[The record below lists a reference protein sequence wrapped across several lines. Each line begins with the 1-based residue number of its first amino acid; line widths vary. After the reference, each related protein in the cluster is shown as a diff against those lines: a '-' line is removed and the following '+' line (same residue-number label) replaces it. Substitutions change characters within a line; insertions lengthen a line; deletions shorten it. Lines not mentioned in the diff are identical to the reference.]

1 MDEFC
6 QPVPA
11 ASTHSLDSRVRH
23 RHKHVPP
30 LANSAEKPGEMPER
44 RFELLCSPPES
55 DLRLQGYT
63 TQRSRHCALQ
73 AGPRTVPSPAPRN
86 VSLTMPD
93 LPEATTVVTPP
104 IGAYPP
110 APGSSTTTGER
121 HVQEISVLLQSL
133 DEAAAESGQSV
144 AKKREI
150 AHESKL
156 VQARLGMASGL
167 HAALRA
173 KHPPTASHSL
183 RVALGCSSWA
193 ATMEVAEETR
203 DLLEVAALLH
213 DVGKIG
219 VPDKIL
225 LKPGRLAQ
233 EEVAA
238 MSRHAALTT
247 EVLASCGAPQELI
260 EIVHYS
266 RAWYSS
272 NGRRQERE
280 GEDLPLASR
289 MLSIVDAF
297 DFLTT
302 HHLPRPAR
310 SRERA
315 LAELFQC
322 AGSQFDPTLVRQFQE
337 LFAQD
342 QNLLT
347 EKLARR
353 WLHRLPKEGHAIPWN
368 VVEYER
374 RDTPADPAPS
384 LFEKKLIDN
393 MHDGVV
399 FVDSQSTILLWNT
412 GLERLT
418 GVSGAAA
425 CGRTLLPNLMD
436 MCNGREQRIANE
448 DCPIAHA
455 IATGVQWL
463 GRVSVMGRQ
472 GVHVAADL
480 HAIPVRTND
489 GTIHGATVLLHDV
502 SEETSLEEKCQA
514 LHAQVAKDPMT
525 QVANRAEFDR
535 MLNNFV
541 AAHQE
546 SNLPCSLIMS
556 DLDHFKHINDTHGH
570 QAGDM
575 AIITFA
581 SLLKSMCRSGDLV
594 ARYGGEEFAILCAD
608 CTNAAAARKAE
619 TIREALSTVKH
630 STLGN
635 ASFTASFGVTELQSG
650 DTPETMLRRADRA
663 LLQAKDQG
671 RNQVVQLGDGMME
684 EKVKRSWWP
693 FRSLRYGALV
703 EATLVSAVPIEVA
716 VQKLRGFI
724 ADQNAKIVM
733 TNENELQLIVTDTQA
748 KGSRRS
754 NDRPLVFMIHLKL
767 SQQHT
772 ERRASQGFAAG
783 TYIETR
789 LDVTIRPR
797 RDRDRRREATVDRA
811 RRLLGSLKSYLMA
824 REDDGSSSGESVAA

>member
-1 MDEFC
+1 MAEF
-6 QPVPA
+6 V
-11 ASTHSLDSRVRH
+11 
-23 RHKHVPP
+23 
-30 LANSAEKPGEMPER
+30 E
-44 RFELLCSPPES
+44 
-55 DLRLQGYT
+55 
-63 TQRSRHCALQ
+63 
-73 AGPRTVPSPAPRN
+73 
-86 VSLTMPD
+86 
-93 LPEATTVVTPP
+93 
-104 IGAYPP
+104 
-110 APGSSTTTGER
+110 TTTFLTFPDAGYPSMPVAPASGSAR
-121 HVQEISVLLQSL
+121 PVTDISVLLTSL
-133 DEAAAESGQSV
+133 DEVAAESGQSL
-144 AKKREI
+144 ADKRATE
-150 AHESKL
+150 HESKL

-173 KHPPTASHSL
+173 KHPSTASHSL

-193 ATMEVAEETR
+193 TIMQLDEETR

-219 VPDKIL
+219 VPDKVL
-225 LKPGRLAQ
+225 LKPGRLSA

-247 EVLASCGAPQELI
+247 EVLASCGCPQTLI

-266 RAWYSS
+266 RAWFNS
-272 NGRRQERE
+272 NGRPQDRQ
-280 GEDLPLASR
+280 GEELPLPSR

-297 DFLTT
+297 DSMTT
-302 HHLPRPAR
+302 DQLYRPAK

-315 LAELFQC
+315 LAELFEF
-322 AGSQFDPTLVRQFQE
+322 AGSQFDPELVRQYQA
-337 LFAQD
+337 LFSQD

-353 WLHRLPKEGHAIPWN
+353 WLHRLPKEGHAVPWN

-374 RDTPADPAPS
+374 SESPADPTPS

-412 GLERLT
+412 GVERLT
-418 GVSGAAA
+418 GVSSAAA

-436 MCNGREQRIANE
+436 MCNGREQRISND
-448 DCPIAHA
+448 DCPVAHA

-472 GVHVAADL
+472 GRHVAADL
-480 HAIPVRTND
+480 HAIPVRSND

-502 SEETSLEEKCQA
+502 SSETSLEEKCQA

-556 DLDHFKHINDTHGH
+556 DLDHFKAINDTHGH
-570 QAGDM
+570 QAGDT

-608 CTNAAAARKAE
+608 CTNASAARKAE
-619 TIREALSTVKH
+619 GIRQALASVKH
-630 STLGN
+630 ACLENG
-635 ASFTASFGVTELQSG
+635 SFTASFGVTELQTG

-693 FRSLRYGALV
+693 FQSLRGGALV

-724 ADQNAKIVM
+724 ADQDAKIVK
-733 TNENELQLIVTDTQA
+733 TNENELQLSITDSQA
-748 KGSRRS
+748 KSNRRS
-754 NDRPLVFMIHLKL
+754 NDRSMMFLIYLKL

-772 ERRASQGFAAG
+772 ERPNTQGFASG
-783 TYIETR
+783 TYVETR
-789 LDVTIRPR
+789 MQVTIRPR
-797 RDRDRRREATVDRA
+797 RDRDRRREATVERA

-824 REDDGSSSGESVAA
+824 REDDGKGATSAETAATAAE

>member
-1 MDEFC
+1 MVEFAETTTLLTC
-6 QPVPA
+6 PDAPY
-11 ASTHSLDSRVRH
+11 
-23 RHKHVPP
+23 PP
-30 LANSAEKPGEMPER
+30 LP
-44 RFELLCSPPES
+44 
-55 DLRLQGYT
+55 
-63 TQRSRHCALQ
+63 
-73 AGPRTVPSPAPRN
+73 VAP
-86 VSLTMPD
+86 
-93 LPEATTVVTPP
+93 VVTSVRPE
-104 IGAYPP
+104 
-110 APGSSTTTGER
+110 TN
-121 HVQEISVLLQSL
+121 ISVLLNSL
-133 DEAAAESGQSV
+133 GEAAVESGQSV
-144 AKKREI
+144 ADERETE
-150 AHESKL
+150 HESKL

-193 ATMEVAEETR
+193 TIMQLDEETR
-203 DLLEVAALLH
+203 DMLEVASLLH

-225 LKPGRLAQ
+225 LKPGRLSPD
-233 EEVAA
+233 EIGA

-247 EVLASCGAPQELI
+247 EVLASCGCPQALI
-260 EIVHYS
+260 EVVHYS
-266 RAWYSS
+266 RAWFNS
-272 NGRRQERE
+272 NGRPQDRQGDE
-280 GEDLPLASR
+280 LPLSSR

-297 DFLTT
+297 DSMTT
-302 HHLPRPAR
+302 DQLYRPAK

-315 LAELFQC
+315 LAELFQF
-322 AGSQFDPTLVRQFQE
+322 AGSQFDPELVRQFQSI
-337 LFAQD
+337 FSQD

-353 WLHRLPKEGHAIPWN
+353 WLHRLPKEGHAVPWK

-374 RDTPADPAPS
+374 SEAPSDSAPS

-412 GLERLT
+412 GVERLT
-418 GVSGAAA
+418 GVSSAAA

-436 MCNGREQRIANE
+436 MCNGREQRIAND
-448 DCPIAHA
+448 DCPVAHA

-463 GRVSVMGRQ
+463 GRISVMGRQ
-472 GVHVAADL
+472 GRHVAVDL
-480 HAIPVRTND
+480 HAIPVRSHD
-489 GTIHGATVLLHDV
+489 GAIHGATVLLHDV
-502 SEETSLEEKCQA
+502 SSETSLEEKCQA

-556 DLDHFKHINDTHGH
+556 DLDHFKAINDTHGH
-570 QAGDM
+570 QAGDT

-608 CTNAAAARKAE
+608 CTNASAARKAE
-619 TIREALSTVKH
+619 AIRQALAAVKH
-630 STLGN
+630 GSLGN
-635 ASFTASFGVTELQSG
+635 ASFTASFGVTELQTG

-671 RNQVVQLGDGMME
+671 RNQVVQLGDGMID

-693 FRSLRYGALV
+693 FRSLRSGAMV
-703 EATLVSAVPIEVA
+703 ETTLISAVPIEVA

-724 ADQNAKIVM
+724 ADQEAKIVK
-733 TNENELQLIVTDTQA
+733 TDDNELQLAITDN
-748 KGSRRS
+748 GSDGNRRS
-754 NDRPLVFMIHLKL
+754 TDRAVTFLIHLKL
-767 SQQHT
+767 SQRHT
-772 ERRASQGFAAG
+772 ERSITRGF
-783 TYIETR
+783 TSSPHVETR
-789 LDVTIRPR
+789 MEVTIRPR
-797 RDRDRRREATVDRA
+797 RDRDRRREATVEKA

-824 REDDGSSSGESVAA
+824 REDNGKAAAPAENVAVV

>member
-1 MDEFC
+1 MAEFVETNTFLTFPDAGYPSA
-6 QPVPA
+6 PVLPA
-11 ASTHSLDSRVRH
+11 VESTQQV
-23 RHKHVPP
+23 
-30 LANSAEKPGEMPER
+30 AN
-44 RFELLCSPPES
+44 
-55 DLRLQGYT
+55 
-63 TQRSRHCALQ
+63 
-73 AGPRTVPSPAPRN
+73 
-86 VSLTMPD
+86 
-93 LPEATTVVTPP
+93 
-104 IGAYPP
+104 
-110 APGSSTTTGER
+110 
-121 HVQEISVLLQSL
+121 ISVLLNSL
-133 DEAAAESGQSV
+133 DEVAAESGQSLGDKR
-144 AKKREI
+144 AKE
-150 AHESKL
+150 HENKL

-167 HAALRA
+167 YAALRA

-193 ATMEVAEETR
+193 TILELDDETR

-219 VPDKIL
+219 VPDKVL
-225 LKPGRLAQ
+225 LKPGRLSQ
-233 EEVAA
+233 DEIAA

-247 EVLASCGAPQELI
+247 EVLASSGCPQSLI

-266 RAWYSS
+266 RAWYSGK
-272 NGRRQERE
+272 GRPQDRQ
-280 GEDLPLASR
+280 GGDLPLASR
-289 MLSIVDAF
+289 MLSVVDAF
-297 DFLTT
+297 DSMTT
-302 HHLPRPAR
+302 DQLYRPAK

-315 LAELFQC
+315 LAELFEF
-322 AGSQFDPTLVRQFQE
+322 AGSQFDPELVRKFE
-337 LFAQD
+337 AAFSQD

-353 WLHRLPKEGHAIPWN
+353 WLHRLPKEGHAVPWN

-374 RDTPADPAPS
+374 VDAPADPTPS

-412 GLERLT
+412 GVERLT

-436 MCNGREQRIANE
+436 MCNGREQRIPNE
-448 DCPIAHA
+448 ECPVAHA

-463 GRVSVMGRQ
+463 GRVSIMGRQ
-472 GVHVAADL
+472 GRHVAVDL
-480 HAIPVRTND
+480 HAIPVRSND
-489 GTIHGATVLLHDV
+489 GAIHGATVLLHDV
-502 SEETSLEEKCQA
+502 SSETSLEEKCQA

-556 DLDHFKHINDTHGH
+556 DIDHFKSINDTHGH
-570 QAGDM
+570 QAGDA

-608 CTNAAAARKAE
+608 CTNASAARKAE
-619 TIREALSTVKH
+619 SIRQALAAIKH
-630 STLGN
+630 ESLGN
-635 ASFTASFGVTELQSG
+635 ASFTASFGVTELQPG

-693 FRSLRYGALV
+693 FHSFRGGALL

-724 ADQNAKIVM
+724 ADQDAKIVS
-733 TNENELQLIVTDTQA
+733 TNENELQLSVVDSQN
-748 KGSRRS
+748 GLNRRTG
-754 NDRPLVFMIHLKL
+754 DRPITFVIQLKL

-772 ERRASQGFAAG
+772 ERSNTQGFATGA
-783 TYIETR
+783 YVETR
-789 LDVTIRPR
+789 MDVTIHPR
-797 RDRDRRREATVDRA
+797 RDRDRRREATMEKA

-824 REDDGSSSGESVAA
+824 REDDGRGLPAEAAAAAQV

>member
-1 MDEFC
+1 MADFADSTTFLSLPDAGYPIVP
-6 QPVPA
+6 PVPA
-11 ASTHSLDSRVRH
+11 
-23 RHKHVPP
+23 
-30 LANSAEKPGEMPER
+30 SAP
-44 RFELLCSPPES
+44 S
-55 DLRLQGYT
+55 
-63 TQRSRHCALQ
+63 Q
-73 AGPRTVPSPAPRN
+73 AA
-86 VSLTMPD
+86 D
-93 LPEATTVVTPP
+93 
-104 IGAYPP
+104 
-110 APGSSTTTGER
+110 
-121 HVQEISVLLQSL
+121 ISVLLSSL
-133 DEAAAESGQSV
+133 DEAAAESGQSL
-144 AKKREI
+144 ADKRAS
-150 AHESKL
+150 AHETKL

-193 ATMEVAEETR
+193 AIMQLDDETR

-219 VPDKIL
+219 VPDRVL
-225 LKPGRLAQ
+225 LKPGRLAAD
-233 EEVAA
+233 EIAA

-247 EVLASCGAPQELI
+247 EVLASCGAPQPLI

-266 RAWYSS
+266 RAWFNS
-272 NGRRQERE
+272 NGKPQDRQGDE
-280 GEDLPLASR
+280 LPLAAR

-297 DFLTT
+297 DSMTT
-302 HHLPRPAR
+302 DQLYRPAK

-315 LAELFQC
+315 LAELFEF
-322 AGSQFDPTLVRQFQE
+322 AGTQFDPELVRQFQS

-353 WLHRLPKEGHAIPWN
+353 WLHRLPKEGHAVPWN

-374 RDTPADPAPS
+374 TDAPADVAPS

-412 GLERLT
+412 GVERLT
-418 GVSGAAA
+418 GVSSAAA

-472 GVHVAADL
+472 GRHVAVDL
-480 HAIPVRTND
+480 HAIPVRSND
-489 GTIHGATVLLHDV
+489 GAVHGATVLLHDV
-502 SEETSLEEKCQA
+502 SSETSLEEKCQA

-556 DLDHFKHINDTHGH
+556 DIDHFKAINDTHGH
-570 QAGDM
+570 QAGDA

-608 CTNAAAARKAE
+608 CTNSAAARKAE
-619 TIREALSTVKH
+619 SIRHELATIKH
-630 STLGN
+630 ASLGN

-671 RNQVVQLGDGMME
+671 RNQVVQLGEGMIE
-684 EKVKRSWWP
+684 EKIKRSWWP
-693 FRSLRYGALV
+693 FHTWRGGALV
-703 EATLVSAVPIEVA
+703 EATLISAVPIEVA

-724 ADQNAKIVM
+724 ADQEAKIVK
-733 TNENELQLIVTDTQA
+733 TNENELQLTITDNRACVNRRVTD
-748 KGSRRS
+748 
-754 NDRPLVFMIHLKL
+754 RPVTFLLTLKL

-772 ERRASQGFAAG
+772 ERANAQGFAAG
-783 TYIETR
+783 SYVETR
-789 LDVTIRPR
+789 VVVEIRPR
-797 RDRDRRREATVDRA
+797 RDRDRRREATIEKA
-811 RRLLGSLKSYLMA
+811 RRLLGSLKSYLIA
-824 REDDGSSSGESVAA
+824 REDVGKIANPTAEAVNPAT

>member
-1 MDEFC
+1 MPDFAEPTTYITLTETGYS
-6 QPVPA
+6 PVPVA
-11 ASTHSLDSRVRH
+11 PAVAPSRQVRD
-23 RHKHVPP
+23 V
-30 LANSAEKPGEMPER
+30 
-44 RFELLCSPPES
+44 
-55 DLRLQGYT
+55 
-63 TQRSRHCALQ
+63 
-73 AGPRTVPSPAPRN
+73 
-86 VSLTMPD
+86 
-93 LPEATTVVTPP
+93 
-104 IGAYPP
+104 
-110 APGSSTTTGER
+110 
-121 HVQEISVLLQSL
+121 SVLLNSL
-133 DEAAAESGQSV
+133 DEAAAESGQSS
-144 AKKREI
+144 AQKRDS
-150 AHESKL
+150 AHETKL

-173 KHPPTASHSL
+173 KHAPTASHSL

-193 ATMEVAEETR
+193 TIMQLDEETR

-219 VPDKIL
+219 VPDKVL
-225 LKPGRLAQ
+225 LKPGRLSPD
-233 EEVAA
+233 EIVS

-247 EVLASCGAPQELI
+247 EVLASCGAPQSLI

-266 RAWYSS
+266 RAWYNS
-272 NGRRQERE
+272 NGRPQDRQ

-297 DFLTT
+297 DSMTT
-302 HHLPRPAR
+302 DQLYRPAK

-315 LAELFQC
+315 LAELFEF
-322 AGSQFDPTLVRQFQE
+322 AGSQFDPELVRQFQA
-337 LFAQD
+337 LFSQD

-353 WLHRLPKEGHAIPWN
+353 WLHRLPKEGHALPWN

-374 RDTPADPAPS
+374 AEAPADPTPS

-412 GLERLT
+412 GVERLT

-448 DCPIAHA
+448 DCPVAHA

-463 GRVSVMGRQ
+463 GRVSIMGRQ
-472 GVHVAADL
+472 GRHVAVDL
-480 HAIPVRTND
+480 HAIPVRSND
-489 GTIHGATVLLHDV
+489 GAIHGATVLLHDV
-502 SEETSLEEKCQA
+502 SSETSLEEKCQA

-556 DLDHFKHINDTHGH
+556 DLDHFKSINDTHGH

-581 SLLKSMCRSGDLV
+581 SLLKTMCRSGDLV

-619 TIREALSTVKH
+619 SIRQALADIKH
-630 STLGN
+630 SSLDN
-635 ASFTASFGVTELQSG
+635 ASFTASFGVTELQTG

-693 FRSLRYGALV
+693 FQSWRGGAIV
-703 EATLVSAVPIEVA
+703 EATLISAVPIEVA

-724 ADQNAKIVM
+724 ADQNAKIVK
-733 TNENELQLIVTDTQA
+733 TNENELQLTITDSQMSA
-748 KGSRRS
+748 NRRAS
-754 NDRPLVFMIHLKL
+754 DRPVMFLLQLKL

-772 ERRASQGFAAG
+772 ERSNSQGFAAG
-783 TYIETR
+783 TYVETK
-789 LDVTIRPR
+789 LEVEIRPR
-797 RDRDRRREATVDRA
+797 RDRDRRREATVEKA

-824 REDDGSSSGESVAA
+824 REHDGSDEPVESIAASQ

>member
-1 MDEFC
+1 MHEF
-6 QPVPA
+6 
-11 ASTHSLDSRVRH
+11 
-23 RHKHVPP
+23 
-30 LANSAEKPGEMPER
+30 AEPM
-44 RFELLCSPPES
+44 SI
-55 DLRLQGYT
+55 
-63 TQRSRHCALQ
+63 
-73 AGPRTVPSPAPRN
+73 
-86 VSLTMPD
+86 LTMPD
-93 LPEATTVVTPP
+93 AGYL
-104 IGAYPP
+104 P
-110 APGSSTTTGER
+110 APMAPAVCGTRQVTD
-121 HVQEISVLLQSL
+121 ISVLLNSL
-133 DEAAAESGQSV
+133 DEAAAESGLSL
-144 AKKREI
+144 AEKRAS

-193 ATMEVAEETR
+193 AVMQLDEETR

-219 VPDKIL
+219 VPDKVL
-225 LKPGRLAQ
+225 LKPGRLSQ
-233 EEVAA
+233 DEVVL

-247 EVLASCGAPQELI
+247 EVLASCGCPQPLI
-260 EIVHYS
+260 EVVHYS
-266 RAWYSS
+266 RAWYNS
-272 NGRRQERE
+272 NGRPQDRQGDE
-280 GEDLPLASR
+280 LPLAAR

-297 DFLTT
+297 DSMTT
-302 HHLPRPAR
+302 DQLYRPAR

-315 LAELFQC
+315 LAELFEF
-322 AGSQFDPTLVRQFQE
+322 AGSQFDPELVRQFEALYSQE
-337 LFAQD
+337 
-342 QNLLT
+342 QNLLS

-353 WLHRLPKEGHAIPWN
+353 WLHRLPKEGHAVPWN
-368 VVEYER
+368 IVAYER
-374 RDTPADPAPS
+374 PESPSDPTPS

-399 FVDSQSTILLWNT
+399 FVDSQSTVLLWNT
-412 GLERLT
+412 GVERLT

-436 MCNGREQRIANE
+436 MCNGREQRIAND

-472 GVHVAADL
+472 GRHIAVDL
-480 HAIPVRTND
+480 HAIPVRSND
-489 GTIHGATVLLHDV
+489 GAIHGATVLLHDV
-502 SEETSLEEKCQA
+502 SSETSLEEKCQA

-556 DLDHFKHINDTHGH
+556 DLDHFKAINDTHGH

-608 CTNAAAARKAE
+608 CTNAAAARKADA
-619 TIREALSTVKH
+619 IREALADIKH
-630 STLGN
+630 SGLGN
-635 ASFTASFGVTELQSG
+635 TSFTASFGVTELQAG

-693 FRSLRYGALV
+693 FQSWRGGALV
-703 EATLVSAVPIEVA
+703 EATLISAVPIEVA

-724 ADQNAKIVM
+724 ADQEAKIIK
-733 TNENELQLIVTDTQA
+733 TNENELQLAITDSQA
-748 KGSRRS
+748 SISRRS
-754 NDRPLVFMIHLKL
+754 ADRSVMFLIHLKL

-772 ERRASQGFAAG
+772 ERTNTQGFAGG
-783 TYIETR
+783 TYVETR

-797 RDRDRRREATVDRA
+797 RDRDRRREATVEKA

-824 REDDGSSSGESVAA
+824 REDDGKTAEPQAVGAVAE

>member
-1 MDEFC
+1 
-6 QPVPA
+6 
-11 ASTHSLDSRVRH
+11 
-23 RHKHVPP
+23 
-30 LANSAEKPGEMPER
+30 
-44 RFELLCSPPES
+44 
-55 DLRLQGYT
+55 
-63 TQRSRHCALQ
+63 
-73 AGPRTVPSPAPRN
+73 
-86 VSLTMPD
+86 
-93 LPEATTVVTPP
+93 
-104 IGAYPP
+104 
-110 APGSSTTTGER
+110 
-121 HVQEISVLLQSL
+121 
-133 DEAAAESGQSV
+133 
-144 AKKREI
+144 
-150 AHESKL
+150 
-156 VQARLGMASGL
+156 MASGL

-193 ATMEVAEETR
+193 TIMQLDEETR

-219 VPDKIL
+219 VPDQVL
-225 LKPGRLAQ
+225 LKPGRLLP

-247 EVLASCGAPQELI
+247 EVLASCGAPQPLI

-266 RAWYSS
+266 RAWFNS
-272 NGRRQERE
+272 NGRPQDRQGDE
-280 GEDLPLASR
+280 LPLPSR

-297 DFLTT
+297 DSMTT
-302 HHLPRPAR
+302 DQLYRPAK

-315 LAELFQC
+315 LAELFRC
-322 AGSQFDPTLVRQFQE
+322 AGSQFDPELVRQFQS
-337 LFAQD
+337 LFSQD

-353 WLHRLPKEGHAIPWN
+353 WLHRLPKEGHAVPWN
-368 VVEYER
+368 VVEYQRSEV
-374 RDTPADPAPS
+374 ANESAPS

-412 GLERLT
+412 GVERLT
-418 GVSGAAA
+418 GVSSAAA
-425 CGRTLLPNLMD
+425 CGRTLLPNIID
-436 MCNGREQRIANE
+436 MCNGRDQRITND
-448 DCPIAHA
+448 DCPVAHA

-472 GVHVAADL
+472 GRHVAVDL
-480 HAIPVRTND
+480 HAIPVRSND
-489 GTIHGATVLLHDV
+489 GAVHGATVLLHDV
-502 SEETSLEEKCQA
+502 SSETSLEEKCQA

-556 DLDHFKHINDTHGH
+556 DLDHFKAINDTHGH
-570 QAGDM
+570 QAGDK

-581 SLLKSMCRSGDLV
+581 SLLKTMCRSGDLV

-608 CTNAAAARKAE
+608 CTNASAARKAE
-619 TIREALSTVKH
+619 GIRQALATVKH
-630 STLGN
+630 ASLGN
-635 ASFTASFGVTELQSG
+635 TAFTASFGVTELQAG

-671 RNQVVQLGDGMME
+671 RNQVVQLGDGMMD

-693 FRSLRYGALV
+693 FRSLRGGALV

-724 ADQNAKIVM
+724 ADQEAKIVK
-733 TNENELQLIVTDTQA
+733 TNENELQLAITDSGTNT
-748 KGSRRS
+748 SRRS
-754 NDRPLVFMIHLKL
+754 NDRAMTFNIHLKL

-772 ERRASQGFAAG
+772 ERANIYGFAS
-783 TYIETR
+783 YVETR
-789 LDVTIRPR
+789 VEVTIHPR
-797 RDRDRRREATVDRA
+797 RDRDRRPEATTEKA

-824 REDDGSSSGESVAA
+824 REDDGKAAVSAEPAATAAE

>member
-1 MDEFC
+1 MAELVETATLLTFPD
-6 QPVPA
+6 A
-11 ASTHSLDSRVRH
+11 GY
-23 RHKHVPP
+23 PP
-30 LANSAEKPGEMPER
+30 LSVAPAVNSTR
-44 RFELLCSPPES
+44 
-55 DLRLQGYT
+55 Q
-63 TQRSRHCALQ
+63 
-73 AGPRTVPSPAPRN
+73 
-86 VSLTMPD
+86 VS
-93 LPEATTVVTPP
+93 
-104 IGAYPP
+104 
-110 APGSSTTTGER
+110 
-121 HVQEISVLLQSL
+121 EISVLLNSL
-133 DEAAAESGQSV
+133 GEAAAESGQSV
-144 AKKREI
+144 ADERETE
-150 AHESKL
+150 HESKL

-193 ATMEVAEETR
+193 TIMQLDEETR
-203 DLLEVAALLH
+203 DMLEVAALLH
-213 DVGKIG
+213 DIGKIG

-225 LKPGRLAQ
+225 LKPGRLSPD
-233 EEVAA
+233 EIAA

-247 EVLASCGAPQELI
+247 EVLASCGCPQPLI
-260 EIVHYS
+260 EVVHYS
-266 RAWYSS
+266 RAWFNS
-272 NGRRQERE
+272 NGKPQDRE
-280 GEDLPLASR
+280 GDELPLSSR

-297 DFLTT
+297 DSMTT
-302 HHLPRPAR
+302 DQLYRPAK

-322 AGSQFDPTLVRQFQE
+322 AGSQFDPELVRQFQTI
-337 LFAQD
+337 FSQD
-342 QNLLT
+342 QTLLT

-353 WLHRLPKEGHAIPWN
+353 WLHRLPKEGHAVPWN

-374 RDTPADPAPS
+374 RETPSDPAPS

-412 GLERLT
+412 GVERLT
-418 GVSGAAA
+418 GVSSAAA

-436 MCNGREQRIANE
+436 MCNGREQRITND
-448 DCPIAHA
+448 DCPVAHA

-472 GVHVAADL
+472 GRHVAVDL
-480 HAIPVRTND
+480 HAIPVRSHD
-489 GTIHGATVLLHDV
+489 GAIHGATVLLHDV
-502 SEETSLEEKCQA
+502 SSETSLEEKCQA

-556 DLDHFKHINDTHGH
+556 DLDHFKAINDTHGH
-570 QAGDM
+570 QAGDT

-608 CTNAAAARKAE
+608 CTNASAARKADS
-619 TIREALSTVKH
+619 IRKALSEVKQKV
-630 STLGN
+630 LGN
-635 ASFTASFGVTELQSG
+635 AVVTASFGVTELQTG

-684 EKVKRSWWP
+684 DKVKRKWWQ
-693 FRSLRYGALV
+693 FQALRSSGAMV
-703 EATLVSAVPIEVA
+703 EAVLISAVPIEVA
-716 VQKLRGFI
+716 IQKLRGFI
-724 ADQNAKIVM
+724 ADQKAKIVK
-733 TNENELQLIVTDTQA
+733 TNENELQLAITDTQTHA
-748 KGSRRS
+748 NRRS
-754 NDRPLVFMIHLKL
+754 SDRAITFLIELKL
-767 SQQHT
+767 SQQRT

-824 REDDGSSSGESVAA
+824 REDDGSSPDETVAKSAK